1 MRLLALDHRA
11 QRRAIEHVDHVAAM
25 RDLHRRCIGVAI
37 ARDHLDAEA
46 LELDHDLFAELAG
59 AEHQDTSSMR
69 TLGSSDRHAVSYHGL
84 TCSRVK
90 IRGIDVPDFMYGTAW
105 KESRTQGLVELA
117 LREGFRAIDTA
128 NQRKHYFEEAV
139 GKAIAGGESRSIS
152 CSSKPSSRIARG
164 QDERLPYDED
174 APIATQ
180 VAQSYESS
188 VAHLGKID
196 SYVLHG
202 PCRARSARGRGS
214 RRVASDRGAAGRA
227 RRHQQRHRRSQ
238 LEELVAFAKVP
249 PAFVQNRCYASAGWD
264 REVRAVCAHHGIV
277 YQGFSLLTAN
287 RDVVHHDR
295 DVRAIAARLGVTT
308 AQLVFAFARQR
319 GMLPLT
325 GTTSAEHM
333 RLDLAS
339 STIDP
344 RRRRPRVPRCLRR

>member
-1 MRLLALDHRA
+1 M
-11 QRRAIEHVDHVAAM
+11 
-25 RDLHRRCIGVAI
+25 
-37 ARDHLDAEA
+37 
-46 LELDHDLFAELAG
+46 
-59 AEHQDTSSMR
+59 
-69 TLGSSDRHAVSYHGL
+69 
-84 TCSRVK
+84 K
-90 IRGIDVPDFMYGTAW
+90 IRGIDVPDLMYGTAW

-139 GKAIAGGESRSIS
+139 GKGIAAADVTGLFVQTKFTHRGGQ
-152 CSSKPSSRIARG
+152 G
-164 QDERLPYDED
+164 ERLPYDEH

-188 VAHLGKID
+188 VAHLGAVD

-202 PCRARSARGRGS
+202 PSARDHLTAEDHEAWRAIEALP
-214 RRVASDRGAAGRA
+214 VALVGISNVSAK
-227 RRHQQRHRRSQ
+227 Q
-238 LEELVAFAKVP
+238 LEDLVAFAQVP
-249 PAFVQNRCYASAGWD
+249 PAFVQNRCYATAGWD
-264 REVRAVCAHHGIV
+264 RDVRAVCTRHAIV

-287 RDVVHHDR
+287 KDVVNHDR

-339 STIDP
+339 SKIELGADDLAFLDA
-344 RRRRPRVPRCLRR
+344 CAI

>member
-1 MRLLALDHRA
+1 V
-11 QRRAIEHVDHVAAM
+11 QV
-25 RDLHRRCIGVAI
+25 
-37 ARDHLDAEA
+37 
-46 LELDHDLFAELAG
+46 
-59 AEHQDTSSMR
+59 
-69 TLGSSDRHAVSYHGL
+69 
-84 TCSRVK
+84 
-90 IRGIDVPDFMYGTAW
+90 RGIDVPDFMYGTAW

-139 GKAIAGGESRSIS
+139 GAGLRAAGVPLDRLFIQT
-152 CSSKPSSRIARG
+152 KFTHRAG
-164 QDERLPYDED
+164 QDERLPYDEG

-188 VAHLGKID
+188 IAHLGKID

-202 PCRARSARGRGS
+202 PSLRDRLAPEDVDAWRAIEALPVALVGISNVSA
-214 RRVASDRGAAGRA
+214 
-227 RRHQQRHRRSQ
+227 SQ
-238 LEELVAFAKVP
+238 VEELVALARVP
-249 PAFVQNRCYASAGWD
+249 PAFVQNRCYASTGWD
-264 REVRAVCAHHGIV
+264 REVRAACARNNIV

-287 RDVVHHDR
+287 RDVVQHHR
-295 DVRAIAARLGVTT
+295 EVRALAAELGVTT

-339 STIDP
+339 AAIVLGTEQLAFLDGCG
-344 RRRRPRVPRCLRR
+344 V

>member
-1 MRLLALDHRA
+1 M
-11 QRRAIEHVDHVAAM
+11 
-25 RDLHRRCIGVAI
+25 
-37 ARDHLDAEA
+37 
-46 LELDHDLFAELAG
+46 LAG
-59 AEHQDTSSMR
+59 
-69 TLGSSDRHAVSYHGL
+69 
-84 TCSRVK
+84 VK
-90 IRGIDVPDFMYGTAW
+90 IRGLDVPDFMYGTAW
-105 KESRTQGLVELA
+105 KESRSQALTELA

-139 GKAIAGGESRSIS
+139 GQGIAA
-152 CSSKPSSRIARG
+152 SRIPLDQLFIQTKFTHRAG
-164 QDERLPYDED
+164 QDERLPYDEH

-188 VAHLGKID
+188 IAHLGKID

-202 PCRARSARGRGS
+202 PSQREGFAAEDREAWRAIEALPVALVGISNVTARQ
-214 RRVASDRGAAGRA
+214 VED
-227 RRHQQRHRRSQ
+227 
-238 LEELVAFAKVP
+238 LVAFAKVP

-264 REVRAVCAHHGIV
+264 RDVRAVCTYHGIV

-287 RDVVHHDR
+287 KDVVQHDR

-325 GTTSAEHM
+325 GTSSAEHM

-339 STIDP
+339 LAIVLGSEDLAFLDACAAT
-344 RRRRPRVPRCLRR
+344 

>member
-1 MRLLALDHRA
+1 
-11 QRRAIEHVDHVAAM
+11 
-25 RDLHRRCIGVAI
+25 
-37 ARDHLDAEA
+37 
-46 LELDHDLFAELAG
+46 
-59 AEHQDTSSMR
+59 
-69 TLGSSDRHAVSYHGL
+69 
-84 TCSRVK
+84 
-90 IRGIDVPDFMYGTAW
+90 MYGTAW

-139 GKAIAGGESRSIS
+139 GAGIAAAAVPREQLFIQTKFTHR
-152 CSSKPSSRIARG
+152 AG
-164 QDERLPYDED
+164 QDERLPYDEH

-188 VAHLGKID
+188 LAHLGKVD

-202 PCRARSARGRGS
+202 PSLRDRLAPEDVEAWRAIEALPVALVGISNVSA
-214 RRVASDRGAAGRA
+214 
-227 RRHQQRHRRSQ
+227 HQVD
-238 LEELVAFAKVP
+238 ELVALARVP
-249 PAFVQNRCYASAGWD
+249 PAFVQNRCYATTGWD
-264 REVRAVCAHHGIV
+264 RDVRAACARHGIV

-287 RDVVHHDR
+287 RDVVQHHR
-295 DVRAIAARLGVTT
+295 EVRALAAQLAITT

-339 STIDP
+339 ATVELGAEQLAFLDGCG
-344 RRRRPRVPRCLRR
+344 V